1 MFSFRALQSCA
12 GQEKWH
18 PLTLQKVFRQV
29 KLSFEDLVSI
39 LLLFLQAAV
48 PCSAGEPLAMRFVV
62 GSDKHQLPEQQFCA
76 GFWLKGCPGLLTWA
90 RLWTNHY

>member
-1 MFSFRALQSCA
+1 MFCFRPLQSCA

-29 KLSFEDLVSI
+29 KLSFEDLISI

-48 PCSAGEPLAMRFVV
+48 PCSAGKPLAMRFVWGLINISCLNSDSV
-62 GSDKHQLPEQQFCA
+62 QVCGSKAAKSYKEAAL
-76 GFWLKGCPGLLTWA
+76 G
-90 RLWTNHY
+90 Y